1 MRPPS
6 RGRSFSRGPV
16 CNWGVKLPAVVAV
29 ALVLGACSE
38 QFRPSDVYVMP
49 TPIEFVNGGECP
61 PAPSD
66 LGDDAGCFSQVGT
79 ARETVAV
86 YALVGPDSRPL
97 KWRIRYES
105 DETRIDQPLKAGN
118 PFSYPRAIGPID
130 VEGDGSREWLIK
142 TVDLASHGTN
152 WQRLQLFIIDGNRLS
167 PLRYESEPLSIN
179 VGGTSRMGEG
189 GRCDDGRFV
198 LLRTEAED
206 RQNTIWWYSERVL
219 QIDGFEATLITR
231 REGELR
237 LSDYND
243 PDLDPYYSV
252 ECGDFVY
259 P

>member
-1 MRPPS
+1 MRL
-6 RGRSFSRGPV
+6 RV
-16 CNWGVKLPAVVAV
+16 LLVAV
-29 ALVLGACSE
+29 IALGACSSE
-38 QFRPSDVYVMP
+38 QRAPVDAMP

-61 PAPSD
+61 PAPS
-66 LGDDAGCFSQVGT
+66 GDFPEDSGCWSQVGST
-79 ARETVAV
+79 RETVAV
-86 YALVGPDSRPL
+86 YAIVGRDSRPL
-97 KWRIRYES
+97 RWRIHYES
-105 DETRIDQPLKAGN
+105 DEMSIDQPLKAGN

-152 WQRLQLFIIDGNRLS
+152 WQRLQLFIVERDRLT
-167 PLRYESEPLSIN
+167 PLQYEGEPLSIN

-206 RQNTIWWYSERVL
+206 RQNTIWWFSEREL
-219 QIDGFEATLITR
+219 EIEGIEATLITR

-243 PDLDPYYSV
+243 PELDPYYSV